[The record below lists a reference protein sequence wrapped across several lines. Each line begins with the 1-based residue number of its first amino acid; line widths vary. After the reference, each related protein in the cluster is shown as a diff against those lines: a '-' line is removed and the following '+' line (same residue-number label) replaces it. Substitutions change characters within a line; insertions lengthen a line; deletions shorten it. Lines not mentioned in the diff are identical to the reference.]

1 MGIGDSEDIRG
12 KRAPTEGAEIEQW
25 SDTHAIRLRNRPDGV
40 SPESVGTA
48 GEEACNHRSSKN
60 LHSRSHPNSSN
71 VSVANTIDAKKGLE
85 TMSTTAV
92 HGDCLAVEDYVMSV
106 EPLRYSRNGGI

>member
-1 MGIGDSEDIRG
+1 
-12 KRAPTEGAEIEQW
+12 
-25 SDTHAIRLRNRPDGV
+25 
-40 SPESVGTA
+40 
-48 GEEACNHRSSKN
+48 
-60 LHSRSHPNSSN
+60 